1 MHIGAFHGDLPILK
15 YFKKR
20 GANIQAVKDQD
31 GRTPLHLAATFNT
44 VDVVKQLV
52 EWGAVVDAKAEVR
65 HRACKRELERPDD
78 TGCGLSEWDT
88 DFLLPHFPFCSR
100 PVGLLC

>member
-1 MHIGAFHGDLPILK
+1 MHIAAFHGDLPILK

-20 GANIQAVKDQD
+20 GANIQALKDND

-52 EWGAVVDAKAEVR
+52 QWGAVVDARAEVR
-65 HRACKRELERPDD
+65 CAIKQAQPHVGHVSDAYCPLVSIVCRP
-78 TGCGLSEWDT
+78 GGHL
-88 DFLLPHFPFCSR
+88 F
-100 PVGLLC
+100 